1 MDCYICDKKY
11 KSWDGLFYH
20 KRKVPNC
27 TDVHSRRYELEL
39 QLKSSVKPAKKE
51 APKCILRSKNRYNK
65 EKIEVHYWK
74 VHRDSFKW
82 IGCKIDRGR
91 YACGNEREEEFKD
104 HIKRHNTIYSKEG
117 NWCYMEPEKLEED
130 LFNTEHL
137 DVVQPM
143 LVGLRA
149 VEENRPE
156 ERLER
161 DREHSKLM
169 ASRPST
175 IERCSCSG
183 GILGCRQ

>member
-20 KRKVPNC
+20 KRKVHNC
-27 TDVHSRRYELEL
+27 TDVHSSRYELEL
-39 QLKSSVKPAKKE
+39 KIESSIKPVKKE
-51 APKCILRSKNRYNK
+51 APKCILGSKHSYDK

-74 VHRDSFKW
+74 VHRGSFKW
-82 IGCKIDRGR
+82 IECKIDRGR
-91 YACGNEREEEFKD
+91 YACDKVREDEFKD
-104 HIKRHNTIYSKEG
+104 HMRHNTMYSKEG
-117 NWCYMEPEKLEED
+117 SRYYMEPEKLED

-137 DVVQPM
+137 DVVQAM

-149 VEENRPE
+149 VEEKRLE
-156 ERLER
+156 ERLEC

-175 IERCSCSG
+175 IERGSFSG
-183 GILGCRQ
+183 EILGCR